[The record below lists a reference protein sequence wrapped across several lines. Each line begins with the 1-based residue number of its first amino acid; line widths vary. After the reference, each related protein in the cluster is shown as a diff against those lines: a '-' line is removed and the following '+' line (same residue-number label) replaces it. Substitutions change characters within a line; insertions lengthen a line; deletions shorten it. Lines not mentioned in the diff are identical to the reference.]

1 MRKMER
7 KQMSRD
13 RIRYRI
19 QEKSRICL
27 RLPAVVYY
35 GTQKPYHER
44 NSTVEKNTSLDPAHA
59 LL

>member
-1 MRKMER
+1 
-7 KQMSRD
+7 MSRD

-27 RLPAVVYY
+27 RLPTVVYY